1 MDILSKG
8 INGLR
13 AMLVTTN
20 LDGAPR
26 FTNPGTKNLERCN
39 VRHYTQA
46 MIKTFAHKGLER
58 FFLTGSKRGIIT
70 QHAARIERLLDRL
83 EASVEAADMNLP
95 GYRFHELTGKRK
107 GTYSVTVSGN
117 WRITFAFRQGN
128 AYDVN
133 LEDYH

>member
-1 MDILSKG
+1 
-8 INGLR
+8 
-13 AMLVTTN
+13 
-20 LDGAPR
+20 
-26 FTNPGTKNLERCN
+26 
-39 VRHYTQA
+39 

-58 FFLTGSKRGIIT
+58 FFLTGSKRGIT
-70 QHAARIERLLDRL
+70 AQHAARIARLLDRL
-83 EASVEAADMNLP
+83 EASAEAADMNLP